1 MCPVGAIAAKRGQ
14 QSEGGLPPPRPP
26 DTLAQSNP
34 PETAK
39 MPFEMRDTETLA
51 LTSPAE
57 HVLQITLNRP
67 DVANAMNTQMGL
79 DMHAVFDGLAA
90 DPAAFRCVILTGV
103 GQKAFCA
110 GGDLKQRHGMTD
122 QQWQDQH
129 LIFERKVRAM
139 QACPIPVIAA
149 INGAAYAG
157 GLEMVLNCDF
167 AYAAPHARFALTE
180 VTLGIMPG
188 AGGTQTLPRAIGARR
203 AKEILLTGLPFT
215 AEQALAWGLVN
226 RVCPAET
233 LMEDVLATA
242 IRIANNAPIST
253 RQIKH
258 SVNFG
263 GQMDL
268 ASALMFEIEVYN
280 RMVPTEDRRE
290 GINAFN
296 EKRKPVF
303 KGR

>member
-1 MCPVGAIAAKRGQ
+1 MMSIAS
-14 QSEGGLPPPRPP
+14 QSY
-26 DTLAQSNP
+26 
-34 PETAK
+34 
-39 MPFEMRDTETLA
+39 ETLM
-51 LTSPAE
+51 LTTPAE
-57 HVLQITLNRP
+57 HVLLITLNRP
-67 DVANAMNTQMGL
+67 EAANAMNTQMGL
-79 DMHAVFDGLAA
+79 DMYAVFDALAA
-90 DPAAFRCVILTGV
+90 DPGAFRCAILTGAGEKV
-103 GQKAFCA
+103 FCA
-110 GGDLKQRHGMTD
+110 GGDLKQRRGMTD

-139 QACPIPVIAA
+139 QACPVPVIAA
-149 INGAAYAG
+149 VNGAAYAG
-157 GLEMVLNCDF
+157 GLEMVLSCDF

-188 AGGTQTLPRAIGARR
+188 AGGTQTLPRAIGTRR
-203 AKEILLTGLPFT
+203 AKEVLLTGNPFGS
-215 AEQALAWGLVN
+215 EEALAWGLIN
-226 RVCPAET
+226 RVCPSET
-233 LMEDVLATA
+233 LLTEVIATA
-242 IRIANNAPIST
+242 TRIATNAPIST

-268 ASALMFEIEVYN
+268 TSALMFEIEAYN

-290 GINAFN
+290 GINAYN

>member
-1 MCPVGAIAAKRGQ
+1 MKSVFAGLAVG
-14 QSEGGLPPPRPP
+14 L
-26 DTLAQSNP
+26 
-34 PETAK
+34 
-39 MPFEMRDTETLA
+39 
-51 LTSPAE
+51 
-57 HVLQITLNRP
+57 
-67 DVANAMNTQMGL
+67 
-79 DMHAVFDGLAA
+79 GLAA
-90 DPAAFRCVILTGV
+90 GSVALAAQPWDGTYVYE
-103 GQKAFCA
+103 QAF
-110 GGDLKQRHGMTD
+110 G
-122 QQWQDQH
+122 
-129 LIFERKVRAM
+129 
-139 QACPIPVIAA
+139 
-149 INGAAYAG
+149 
-157 GLEMVLNCDF
+157 
-167 AYAAPHARFALTE
+167 
-180 VTLGIMPG
+180 PG
-188 AGGTQTLPRAIGARR
+188 AGGTQTLPRAIGTRR

-226 RVCPAET
+226 RICPAES
-233 LMEDVLATA
+233 LMQDVLATA
-242 IRIANNAPIST
+242 ARIANNAPIST